1 MFYFYPRSNV
11 DTFKKFDDLTE
22 NVTASELL
30 ISEVHY

>member
-1 MFYFYPRSNV
+1 MFYFYSCTNV

-22 NVTASELL
+22 NFTASELL